1 MNHRVRIRPAEEA
14 DLDAVVEL
22 GALVSGLPTP
32 RRVLGRS
39 TVAANALAH
48 GGVSASTRARYRA
61 VIEDPERVVV
71 LAVDDDDVPLG
82 MGIITTD
89 KAGHLLDVPAVRL
102 THLVVDRKS
111 RRRGAGRAIVAAAVA
126 FAERHGI
133 EHVMVGAPPI
143 SRESNRFFARLG
155 FAPVMV
161 RRVASVQ
168 MLRRNLVVPEV
179 GFDVAGPEAARR
191 RRRRRTGHDD
201 GATSSRTA

>member
-14 DLDAVVEL
+14 DLDAIVEF
-22 GALVSGLPTP
+22 GSLVSGLPTP

-39 TVAANALAH
+39 SAVANAVAH

-61 VIEDPERVVV
+61 VIGDPERVVV
-71 LAVDDDDVPLG
+71 LAVDEDDVPLG
-82 MGIITTD
+82 MGIISTD
-89 KAGHLLDVPAVRL
+89 RAGHLLDVPAVRL
-102 THLVVDRKS
+102 THLVVDKKS

-126 FAERHGI
+126 YAERHGI

-161 RRVASVQ
+161 RRVAPVQ
-168 MLRRNLVVPEV
+168 VLRRNLVVPEG
-179 GFDVAGPEAARR
+179 GFDVPPPETARR
-191 RRRRRTGHDD
+191 RKRP
-201 GATSSRTA
+201 A